1 MEHKE
6 AHMPATGGGPL
17 AVEPLEGGAV
27 WRVTLGGSKGNIL
40 DAALMDALAGAFD
53 EAARAPALKALV
65 LEGQGKH
72 FSFGASVPEHL
83 PGQVD
88 GMLRR
93 FHDLLLKLLDS
104 HVPVLA
110 VVRGQCLGGGLE
122 LVTLCQRVFAAP
134 DARLGQPEI
143 VLGVFAPVASL
154 VLAERVGRRHA
165 EDLCLSG
172 RAVDVQE
179 ARAMGLVDEVADDP
193 WAAALDYARQH
204 LLPRSASSLRFAVR
218 AVRAGL
224 RERFAA
230 ELPAMERLYLDE
242 LMATH
247 DALEGLQAFLEKRA
261 PAWRNA

>member
-1 MEHKE
+1 MLN
-6 AHMPATGGGPL
+6 PDPPDPVTVTPL
-17 AVEPLEGGAV
+17 DGGAL
-27 WRVTLGGSKGNIL
+27 WRVVIGGSKGNVI
-40 DAALMDALAGAFD
+40 DAAVTGALTAVFA
-53 EAARAPALKALV
+53 EAARAPGLKALL
-65 LEGQGKH
+65 LEGQGRH

-83 PGQVD
+83 PGQVE

-93 FHDLLLKLLDS
+93 FHGMLLALLDS
-104 HVPVLA
+104 HVSVLA

-143 VLGVFAPVASL
+143 ALGVFAPAASL

-172 RAVDVQE
+172 RTLGADE
-179 ARAMGLVDEVADDP
+179 ARAMGLVDEIADDP
-193 WAAALDYARQH
+193 AEAALAYARRH

-224 RERFAA
+224 RARLAV
-230 ELPAMERLYLDE
+230 ELPALERLYLDE

-247 DALEGLQAFLEKRA
+247 DAVEGLQAFLDKRA
-261 PAWRNA
+261 PDWRDA